1 MRVIRAPPGSP
12 GGTFTL
18 SNVPG
23 GRPRRPTSA
32 ASCRAK
38 AAAERKSGWPRP
50 TRLMA
55 NEGKPITVPS
65 IAAATVPEYRPSM
78 ARFAP
83 RLMPLATTSGRLS
96 RRRWLT
102 PTYTASV
109 GVPSTAN
116 RRTAPQGDSSSIR
129 SGRCSEMLWLEALC
143 SRSGATT
150 VTSPSGISASA
161 SARRPAASTPASVLA
176 RMRTSAAWPSGRA
189 QATRQVRLPAVAGR
203 LRLGNIRGMAEA
215 SESAV
220 PLPRPLPPA
229 PARLVDAGAPVEGTW
244 AGALRDTSFAG
255 LAGEYARG
263 LLERRLVEK
272 RWQALF
278 LATPRAMLSF
288 AIVDAGYLS
297 SGFLSVFDR
306 GARRLLIDSNPVLP
320 PFLAW
325 LGDEPND
332 GMRAL
337 LTGPR
342 ISARIERSGGRA
354 PAPAPRG
361 DAPGGPGPGTP

>member
-1 MRVIRAPPGSP
+1 
-12 GGTFTL
+12 
-18 SNVPG
+18 
-23 GRPRRPTSA
+23 
-32 ASCRAK
+32 
-38 AAAERKSGWPRP
+38 
-50 TRLMA
+50 
-55 NEGKPITVPS
+55 
-65 IAAATVPEYRPSM
+65 
-78 ARFAP
+78 
-83 RLMPLATTSGRLS
+83 
-96 RRRWLT
+96 
-102 PTYTASV
+102 
-109 GVPSTAN
+109 
-116 RRTAPQGDSSSIR
+116 
-129 SGRCSEMLWLEALC
+129 
-143 SRSGATT
+143 
-150 VTSPSGISASA
+150 
-161 SARRPAASTPASVLA
+161 
-176 RMRTSAAWPSGRA
+176 
-189 QATRQVRLPAVAGR
+189 
-203 LRLGNIRGMAEA
+203 MAEA

-342 ISARIERSGGRA
+342 ISARIERSGGRVLA
-354 PAPAPRG
+354 TARWGNAAVDLVL
-361 DAPGGPGPGTP
+361 DARRARSR